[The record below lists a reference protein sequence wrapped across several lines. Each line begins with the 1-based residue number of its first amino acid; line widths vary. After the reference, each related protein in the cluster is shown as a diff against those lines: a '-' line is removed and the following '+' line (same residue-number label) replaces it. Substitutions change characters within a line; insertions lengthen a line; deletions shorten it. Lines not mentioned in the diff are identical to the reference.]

1 MASQA
6 LKRKRYTST
15 IHPMYVK
22 TQQRCA
28 FA

>member
-1 MASQA
+1 MAGQE
-6 LKRKRYTST
+6 LKRKCYTST

-22 TQQRCA
+22 TQQWGA